1 MIPNRSSGRGVIN
14 IELSKFKYFMEER
27 MSDSKKRPFVVT
39 VLAVLAGVMAAISF
53 YFALKSLGLFSPFGA
68 NLWNAFMWGL
78 LAYIYIWLV
87 QMLWSV
93 DPQAWLFLAAIT
105 TINLIFDVFAMAGS
119 PAWTDVSAS
128 FILNGLILIYV
139 MLPSTRKAFGT
150 QVVKK

>member
-1 MIPNRSSGRGVIN
+1 MA
-14 IELSKFKYFMEER
+14 ET
-27 MSDSKKRPFVVT
+27 KKRPFVVT
-39 VLAVLAGVMAAISF
+39 VLAVLAGVLAAISL
-53 YFALKSLGLFSPFGA
+53 YYALLSLGIFTRWPA
-68 NLWNAFMWGL
+68 NIWNAFMWGL

-87 QMLWSV
+87 QMLWKV
-93 DPQAWLFLAAIT
+93 DPQAWIFLAAIT

-139 MLPSTRKAFGT
+139 MLPGTRKAFGT

>member
-1 MIPNRSSGRGVIN
+1 
-14 IELSKFKYFMEER
+14 
-27 MSDSKKRPFVVT
+27 MSETKKRPFVVS
-39 VLAVLAGVMAAISF
+39 VLAVLAGVMAAISI

-87 QMLWSV
+87 QMLWAV

-105 TINLIFDVFAMAGS
+105 TINLIFEVFSLAS
-119 PAWTDVSAS
+119 TPAAFTDVSAS

-139 MLPSTRKAFGT
+139 MLPSTRRAFGT
-150 QVVKK
+150 EVQKK

>member
-1 MIPNRSSGRGVIN
+1 
-14 IELSKFKYFMEER
+14 MEER

-105 TINLIFDVFAMAGS
+105 TINLIFDVFSMAS
-119 PAWTDVSAS
+119 TPAAFTDVSAS

-139 MLPSTRKAFGT
+139 MLPGTRKAFGT